1 LAERPLPGVSVIM
14 PVLNA
19 ETTIADAV
27 ASALGQDYRGDL
39 EIVIGHGPSRDGTAD
54 ILEQYAG
61 NPQVRVV
68 DNPSGRTPSGLN
80 AAIEASHGE
89 VIVRCDAQSRLS
101 ADYVRRAV
109 EILQDTGADNVGGIQ
124 AAEGVFFMQRSI
136 AIAQST
142 PLGVGDAR
150 HRTGGKP
157 GPADTVYLGVFRRQ
171 ALERVG
177 GFDETQIRN
186 QDYELN
192 CRLRETG
199 GTVYFHPDLRV
210 VYRPRSSL
218 RGLWRQYWGYGVWK
232 RAMLRKHPHSL
243 RWRQLA
249 PPALVLALA
258 ASLAFLATPWP
269 WAAAVV
275 PGLYLLALV
284 ATAIAEGLR
293 RRDAAALALPVV
305 LPTMHLA
312 WGLGF
317 LFGRGPE
324 PAA

>member
-1 LAERPLPGVSVIM
+1 M

-19 ETTIADAV
+19 ESTIAEAV
-27 ASALGQDYRGDL
+27 ASALAQDYEGDL

-54 ILEQYAG
+54 VLEQYADDLR
-61 NPQVRVV
+61 VRVV
-68 DNPSGRTPSGLN
+68 PNPSGRTPSALN
-80 AAIEASHGE
+80 AAIEASRGE

-101 ADYVRRAV
+101 PHYVRRAV
-109 EILQDTGADNVGGIQ
+109 EILRETGADNVGGIQ
-124 AAEGVFFMQRSI
+124 AAEGVFFLQRSI

-157 GPADTVYLGVFRRQ
+157 GPADTVYLGVFRRES
-171 ALERVG
+171 LKRVG

-192 CRLRETG
+192 WRLRQSG
-199 GTVYFHPDLRV
+199 GTVYFHPDLRTG
-210 VYRPRSSL
+210 YRPRSSL
-218 RGLWRQYWGYGVWK
+218 RELWPQYWGYGAWK
-232 RAMLRKHPHSL
+232 RAMLHKHPRSL

-249 PPALVLALA
+249 PPALVVALA

-269 WAAAVV
+269 WAAAIV
-275 PGLYLLALV
+275 PGLYVLGIVCTTLV
-284 ATAIAEGLR
+284 EGLR
-293 RRDAAALALPVV
+293 RRDPAAAALPVV
-305 LPTMHLA
+305 LPAMHLA

-317 LFGRGPE
+317 LFGQGRGPS
-324 PAA
+324 A